1 MIESILFSFFSCF
14 VLTIWFQTNAFA
26 EYLFFLPVVKKYNL
40 AKKLNVA
47 TTFLNFLS
55 INYDS
60 FFVRLISCPYCVN
73 FWINLFLSYFI
84 GWKFFGLLYILS
96 ILQYKII
103 VILSK
108 YESR

>member
-1 MIESILFSFFSCF
+1 MIEAVLFSFFSSF
-14 VLTIWFQTNAFA
+14 ALVVWFQTNVLA
-26 EYLFFLPVVKKYNL
+26 EYLYFLPVVKKYNL
-40 AKKLNVA
+40 ALKSGVA
-47 TTFLNFLS
+47 NTFLNFLS
-55 INYDS
+55 INYNS
-60 FFVRLISCPYCVN
+60 FFIRLISCPYCVN
-73 FWINLFLSYFI
+73 FWINLLLSYFI